1 MGLQACTSRGGE
13 LAPDCLFRWWEYG
26 RFLYCFLLYVSLV
39 AKSCLTLLRPHRLQP
54 TRLLCPSVFPGK
66 NTGVDCHPLLQ
77 GNLLNPGIEPAS
89 PALQV
94 DSLLLSHQGSPI
106 GCRGGQSICLT
117 YVRIDLKR
125 HPGVRAALVN
135 SGEESGI

>member
-94 DSLLLSHQGSPI
+94 DSLLLRHQRNPRVI
-106 GCRGGQSICLT
+106 YREIQ
-117 YVRIDLKR
+117 KR
-125 HPGVRAALVN
+125 QADSVTGDTMPTGTSFQRLLFN
-135 SGEESGI
+135 